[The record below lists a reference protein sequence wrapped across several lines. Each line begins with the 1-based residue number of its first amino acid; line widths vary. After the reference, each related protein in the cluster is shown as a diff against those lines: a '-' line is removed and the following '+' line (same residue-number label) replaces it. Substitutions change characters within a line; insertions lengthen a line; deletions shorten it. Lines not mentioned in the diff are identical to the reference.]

1 MLIIRRNKML
11 GKTNQ
16 VKSKL
21 SAGFTLVELLV
32 VIAIIGILA
41 AVGVPMYQGYQADA
55 RIKSATANYQ
65 NARKFVAAEVT
76 KCNSG
81 TDLPAVAAGNG
92 CAAATALTCSSG
104 RPAASAYQTYFISAL
119 GSVMK
124 NPYATGSSSC
134 VVSNAAPA
142 SATTSLGAVGIT
154 TGTDQLIIT
163 VNVGASG
170 GTAKLE
176 STTLSTLE

>member
-1 MLIIRRNKML
+1 ML

-104 RPAASAYQTYFISAL
+104 RPAATAYQTYFISAL

-124 NPYATGSSSC
+124 NPYATGSSTC
-134 VVSNAAPA
+134 VVSNTAPA
-142 SATTSLGAVGIT
+142 SASLGAVGIT

-176 STTLSTLE
+176 TTTLSTLE